1 MKSEK
6 WCTKP
11 LRELISFISR
21 GITPKYSDDK
31 ENSIVVLNQKCNRN
45 NKIDLSFAR
54 YNSLDKKKVSEERIL
69 KKYDILINSTGTG
82 TAGRVAQIKDVF
94 EDMTVD
100 SHMIILRNNDLI
112 VPQYLGYALIKN
124 QRIIESLAEG
134 STGQTE
140 INKQR
145 LLDEI
150 LISYP
155 INKEEQKAIAS
166 ILSALDDKIALNQQI
181 NNNLEQQAQA
191 IFKSWFVDFEPFGG
205 IVPKDWEEIEFSNF
219 LLSRSEKSSDSSLK
233 MFSVT
238 DNGIQLRDE
247 KFKKNLS
254 KSNTKNKLA
263 YQNDLIFGMSR
274 EILNWGILR
283 YPVGGVSS
291 AYNVYKVDDK
301 INSFYLE
308 SYIKANI
315 LYFKDLIKPASR
327 EGQSIDKNALM
338 KKILLLPPKKI
349 INEYYEIEN
358 TLTYYIKHCK
368 EEIQRLANIRDTLLP
383 KLMSGE
389 LDISN
394 IEF

>member
-1 MKSEK
+1 MKFNRYKFSEITINFDNK
-6 WCTKP
+6 RIP
-11 LRELISFISR
+11 LSSKERSNRQGIYPYYGAQGIIDYVNDFIFDGKFLLIAEDGENLKSRKQKIAQLAKGKFWVNNHAHIIQTNEKCILEYLYYAFNICDIS
-21 GITPKYSDDK
+21 GYITGSAQPKLSQSNL
-31 ENSIVVLNQKCNRN
+31 NSITINLPSIEVQK
-45 NKIDLSFAR
+45 KL
-54 YNSLDKKKVSEERIL
+54 V
-69 KKYDILINSTGTG
+69 
-82 TAGRVAQIKDVF
+82 
-94 EDMTVD
+94 
-100 SHMIILRNNDLI
+100 
-112 VPQYLGYALIKN
+112 
-124 QRIIESLAEG
+124 
-134 STGQTE
+134 
-140 INKQR
+140 
-145 LLDEI
+145 
-150 LISYP
+150 
-155 INKEEQKAIAS
+155 S

-205 IVPKDWEEIEFSNF
+205 TLPKDWKEIEFSDF
-219 LLSRSEKSSDSSLK
+219 LLSRSEKSSDSNLK

-327 EGQSIDKNALM
+327 EGQSIDKNVLM

-368 EEIQRLANIRDTLLP
+368 DEIERLINIRDTLLP

-389 LDISN
+389 IDISN
-394 IEF
+394 IEI